1 MCVIFLRIHIWI
13 YNNISTYSYGLIYF
27 SQPTSIYFDSSVDM
41 MLQVQV
47 VPHTIHTSFMSF
59 FSNKTQVTLISSNLL
74 VVGISNFMMYILYF
88 RGSKIRKL
96 ELRILLNTHSEDAS
110 RSLSVLDVYVS
121 SILDYLISNSRT

>member
-59 FSNKTQVTLISSNLL
+59 FGNKTQVTLISSNLL

-121 SILDYLISNSRT
+121 SILDYLISNSWT